1 MKKCIRYSFF
11 ILAIVC
17 SLIGIT
23 LSLYNFLFLSVICL
37 FVNNIIYCLENL
49 NDRIVLLMFHVT
61 IFVFLLSRPLIEFC
75 SNLSWENKY
84 IKNYGTDAF
93 QYSLIALGLSLLFL
107 FAGGMLADK
116 YLKKKRCYFFFQE
129 RKNKYKDEFVKN
141 LRIIA
146 EVIFYFSMLMFMIVE
161 LEKLWFMR
169 GKSYLEYY
177 TSYASTLP
185 YIIHVLASFMRYSLC
200 IFLATFPS
208 KKRTILPL
216 GLYIFSAIPSLIIGI
231 RNPIMLN
238 GLFTVIYFCIR
249 NMNDSEEKWLG
260 KFEKI
265 GMVICIPAVLIFMGA
280 YSSIRSG
287 NILVMHGVGKML
299 VDFFYG
305 QGVSFKVL
313 MIGYTCIDMLPQRQ
327 FRNYTFGGIVDYF
340 LHGSIAQNFYGAVSL
355 DNTNNIQNA
364 MLSNNFS
371 HNMSYISKGEKYL
384 NGQGWGS
391 SYLLETFV
399 DYGYIGIV
407 VYSILLAIILVIGV
421 SVLKKSCFGGTVFLL
436 ITTQVFFA
444 PRAEATGF
452 LNFIVQIRFW
462 FTILVCF
469 LGAALCCKKY
479 DINSLRSGKD
489 V

>member
-1 MKKCIRYSFF
+1 
-11 ILAIVC
+11 
-17 SLIGIT
+17 
-23 LSLYNFLFLSVICL
+23 
-37 FVNNIIYCLENL
+37 
-49 NDRIVLLMFHVT
+49 
-61 IFVFLLSRPLIEFC
+61 
-75 SNLSWENKY
+75 
-84 IKNYGTDAF
+84 
-93 QYSLIALGLSLLFL
+93 
-107 FAGGMLADK
+107 
-116 YLKKKRCYFFFQE
+116 
-129 RKNKYKDEFVKN
+129 
-141 LRIIA
+141 
-146 EVIFYFSMLMFMIVE
+146 
-161 LEKLWFMR
+161 
-169 GKSYLEYY
+169 
-177 TSYASTLP
+177 
-185 YIIHVLASFMRYSLC
+185 
-200 IFLATFPS
+200 
-208 KKRTILPL
+208 
-216 GLYIFSAIPSLIIGI
+216 
-231 RNPIMLN
+231 
-238 GLFTVIYFCIR
+238 
-249 NMNDSEEKWLG
+249 
-260 KFEKI
+260 
-265 GMVICIPAVLIFMGA
+265 MVICIPAVLIFMGA

-287 NILVMHGVGKML
+287 NILVMHGVGKMF

-327 FRNYTFGGIVDYF
+327 FRNYTFGGIIDYF
-340 LHGSIAQNFYGAVSL
+340 LHGSIAQNFYGAVPL

-421 SVLKKSCFGGTVFLL
+421 SALKKSCFGGTVFLL